1 MTGGD
6 KCSMVYPNVSSIL
19 VWMAGN
25 LLYGDQVGFSLSDFF
40 LWSLYLVPSAQQ
52 LDHLMVIWGSKIT
65 KAELAKP
72 SSGLGLAQAP
82 PTNSTFI
89 EHLLYVKAVF

>member
-1 MTGGD
+1 MTDQLHCFWTVIFGVSPKDVGRCRQTMTGGD

-40 LWSLYLVPSAQQ
+40 LWSLYLVPSAQ
-52 LDHLMVIWGSKIT
+52 
-65 KAELAKP
+65 
-72 SSGLGLAQAP
+72 
-82 PTNSTFI
+82 
-89 EHLLYVKAVF
+89 